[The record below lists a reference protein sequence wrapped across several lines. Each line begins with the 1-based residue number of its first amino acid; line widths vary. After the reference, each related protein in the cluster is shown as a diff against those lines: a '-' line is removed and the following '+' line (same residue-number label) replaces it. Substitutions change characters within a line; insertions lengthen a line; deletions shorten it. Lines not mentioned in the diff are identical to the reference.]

1 MPFVDGPAPC
11 VHTCPNPLYTA
22 AQALS
27 KTAPFRR
34 CGKRHVA
41 SRRQAHIVAV
51 RRLERIAN
59 GSPPGPSAD
68 RIVAKPEPAGTR
80 DTQQDRAIVVESPA
94 RRGERASPLMRPFEL
109 RVSNFPSL
117 ISSFHIPPSL
127 LRCFLTSLF
136 RPDFAASY
144 FTPSMADWMITGHG
158 FYAEC
163 GAVLACWKLLPSSKH
178 SWIQS
183 SYVISVSSR
192 TSTTESRPLPIACS
206 K

>member
-80 DTQQDRAIVVESPA
+80 DTQQDRAIVGSSA
-94 RRGERASPLMRPFEL
+94 KRGERASPLMRPFEL
-109 RVSNFPSL
+109 RVSNFPFPISTFHHRYVVTSL
-117 ISSFHIPPSL
+117 LLYFAFPSR
-127 LRCFLTSLF
+127 LRCFILHS
-136 RPDFAASY
+136 
-144 FTPSMADWMITGHG
+144 
-158 FYAEC
+158 FYGRLDDYWARFLRRVRRSPRVLEAPAE
-163 GAVLACWKLLPSSKH
+163 
-178 SWIQS
+178 
-183 SYVISVSSR
+183 
-192 TSTTESRPLPIACS
+192 
-206 K
+206 